1 MVVMNTGRKVAAIMA
16 MRHYE
21 EINEPKHSRRFSR
34 FRGLRKTSSDCDGR
48 FVKEL
53 KEKRKAEERME
64 TMAVLAAFIIV
75 SMIVLYGTLL
85 YVPKKV
91 RDATPK
97 ATKEIL
103 TAAYAEAIKT
113 TNSLNLADYELIQP
127 ETAKRDSV
135 RYARRINRFVKY
147 HGEDYLIRHDPYP
160 YDKRY
165 YTIDWKSLYGKPKM
179 QKLVGKYK
187 NAVQQLEMNRRHQR
201 QKH

>member
-16 MRHYE
+16 MRHYK
-21 EINEPKHSRRFSR
+21 EINEPKHSSRFSG
-34 FRGLRKTSSDCDGR
+34 FRKMSSDCDSR
-48 FVKEL
+48 FVQEL
-53 KEKRKAEERME
+53 NEKRKAEERME
-64 TMAVLAAFIIV
+64 TMALLGAVVILSVIG
-75 SMIVLYGTLL
+75 LYGTLL

-103 TAAYAEAIKT
+103 TAAHADAVKT
-113 TNSLNLADYELIQP
+113 ANALNLADYELVSP
-127 ETAKRDSV
+127 ETAQRDSA

-147 HGEDYLIRHDPYP
+147 HGEDYLVRHNPYP
-160 YDKRY
+160 YDKQY
-165 YTIDWKSLYGKPKM
+165 YAISTNSLLEEPKL

-187 NAVQQLEMNRRHQR
+187 NTVQQLETNRRYQR

>member
-16 MRHYE
+16 MRHYK
-21 EINEPKHSRRFSR
+21 EINEPKHSSRFSG
-34 FRGLRKTSSDCDGR
+34 FRKMSSDCDSR
-48 FVKEL
+48 FVQEL
-53 KEKRKAEERME
+53 NEKRKAEERME
-64 TMAVLAAFIIV
+64 TMALLGAVVILSVIG
-75 SMIVLYGTLL
+75 LYGTLL

-103 TAAYAEAIKT
+103 TAAHADAVKT
-113 TNSLNLADYELIQP
+113 ANALNLADYELVSP
-127 ETAKRDSV
+127 EAAQRDSA

-147 HGEDYLIRHDPYP
+147 HGEDYLVRHNPYP
-160 YDKRY
+160 YDKQY
-165 YTIDWKSLYGKPKM
+165 YAISTNSLLEEPKL

-187 NAVQQLEMNRRHQR
+187 NTVQQLEMNRRHQR

>member
-1 MVVMNTGRKVAAIMA
+1 MVVMNAGKKVAAIMA
-16 MRHYE
+16 MRHYK
-21 EINEPKHSRRFSR
+21 EINESKHSRSFSG
-34 FRGLRKTSSDCDGR
+34 FRKTSSDCDSR
-48 FVKEL
+48 FVQEL

-75 SMIVLYGTLL
+75 SMIGLYGTLL

-103 TAAYAEAIKT
+103 TAAYADAIKT

-135 RYARRINRFVKY
+135 RYASRINRFVKY
-147 HGEDYLIRHDPYP
+147 HGEDYLVRHNPYP
-160 YDKRY
+160 YDKQY
-165 YTIDWKSLYGKPKM
+165 YIIDWKSLYGEPKM

-201 QKH
+201 QKY

>member
-21 EINEPKHSRRFSR
+21 EDNKPKSSRFSR
-34 FRGLRKTSSDCDGR
+34 ISGATTSGCDNSLTQEIHER
-48 FVKEL
+48 
-53 KEKRKAEERME
+53 RKAEERME
-64 TMAVLAAFIIV
+64 TMAVLGAVVIV
-75 SMIVLYGTLL
+75 SMIGLYGTLL

-91 RDATPK
+91 RDATPR

-103 TAAYAEAIKT
+103 TAAHADAVKT
-113 TNSLNLADYELIQP
+113 ANALNLADYELVSP
-127 ETAKRDSV
+127 ETAQCDSA

-147 HGEDYLIRHDPYP
+147 HGEDYLVRHNPYP
-160 YDKRY
+160 YDKQY
-165 YTIDWKSLYGKPKM
+165 YAISTNSLLEEPKL

-187 NAVQQLEMNRRHQR
+187 NTVQQLEMHRRHQR

>member
-1 MVVMNTGRKVAAIMA
+1 MVVMNTGKKVAAIMA
-16 MRHYE
+16 MRHYK
-21 EINEPKHSRRFSR
+21 EINEPKHSSRFSG
-34 FRGLRKTSSDCDGR
+34 FRKTSSDCDGR
-48 FVKEL
+48 FVQEL
-53 KEKRKAEERME
+53 NEKRKAEERME

-75 SMIVLYGTLL
+75 SMIGLYGTLL

-103 TAAYAEAIKT
+103 TAAYADAIKT

-135 RYARRINRFVKY
+135 RYASRINRFVKY
-147 HGEDYLIRHDPYP
+147 HGEDYLIRHNPYP
-160 YDKRY
+160 YDKQY
-165 YTIDWKSLYGKPKM
+165 YTIDWKSLYGEPKM

-187 NAVQQLEMNRRHQR
+187 NTVQQLEMNRRHQR
-201 QKH
+201 QKY